1 MKNLLQRGKYSNKK
15 KSKKRRQSTSSSSD
29 SEEIERKRRKKKRSR
44 WKRKRNSPSSLWNVS
59 SSDSTANSVSEA
71 SATDKK
77 FKVILKGE
85 EFKWNLPSIMIEYA
99 NNYFNSCILDKDI
112 EKQLLTENPGPSNLQ
127 QVKPLN
133 DFIRLLIVV
142 TFTKSHDIRP
152 SNGKIS
158 KKNPGSNGPFIPF
171 MESVRGH
178 P

>member
-1 MKNLLQRGKYSNKK
+1 
-15 KSKKRRQSTSSSSD
+15 
-29 SEEIERKRRKKKRSR
+29 
-44 WKRKRNSPSSLWNVS
+44 
-59 SSDSTANSVSEA
+59 
-71 SATDKK
+71 
-77 FKVILKGE
+77 
-85 EFKWNLPSIMIEYA
+85 MIEYA